1 MTRENKIYNLEVKEK
16 LMDLYIHNLEKSVDV
31 IDSIIPILWKF
42 DGKVYNARLE
52 NTLKDFLTEG
62 KETKDQI
69 YPQVV
74 LNYSSFRLKLC
85 FWNNRRVDGDS
96 CSFYLPDGLEEVTL
110 AYDSSS
116 WSEYK
121 SREENHAYYDSGDL
135 STYFYI
141 DGNYNT
147 RIKSARIVDLVLKE
161 QKELK
166 EKIQLLKE
174 ERKNVLEY
182 VARLNKIKEELDVL
196 HDSIPSAVRSIYDI
210 KTFANFY

>member
-62 KETKDQI
+62 KETKDKI
-69 YPQVV
+69 YPQVE
-74 LNYSSFRLKLC
+74 LNCCRLRLKLC

-121 SREENHAYYDSGDL
+121 SREENHAYYDSKDL

-141 DGNYNT
+141 DGNNNT
-147 RIKSARIVDLVLKE
+147 RIKSARIVDLILKE

-196 HDSIPSAVRSIYDI
+196 HDSIPSDVRSIYDI
-210 KTFANFY
+210 KTFAYFH

>member
-16 LMDLYIHNLEKSVDV
+16 LMDLYIHNLKKSIDV
-31 IDSIIPILWKF
+31 VDSIIPIIRKF

-62 KETKDQI
+62 KEIKDKI
-69 YPQVV
+69 YPRIE
-74 LNYSSFRLKLC
+74 LTYAIFRLKLS
-85 FWNNRRVDGDS
+85 FWNNRRVDGDA
-96 CSFYLPDGLEEVTL
+96 CSLYLPEGLEEVTL

-116 WSEYK
+116 WSQYK
-121 SREENHAYYDSGDL
+121 SREENHAYYDPDDL

-141 DGNYNT
+141 DGNNT
-147 RIKSARIVDLVLKE
+147 RIKSARIVDLILKK

-166 EKIQLLKE
+166 EQVQLLEE
-174 ERKNVLEY
+174 ERKNVLEH
-182 VARLNKIKEELDVL
+182 VARLNKIKEELDAL
-196 HDSIPSAVRSIYDI
+196 HDSIPCAVRSIYDI

>member
-16 LMDLYIHNLEKSVDV
+16 LMDLYIHNLEKSVDIV
-31 IDSIIPILWKF
+31 DSIIPILWKF

-62 KETKDQI
+62 KKTEDRI
-69 YPQVV
+69 YPQVD
-74 LNYSSFRLKLC
+74 LTYAMFRLKLN
-85 FWNNRRVDGDS
+85 FWNNRRVDGDA
-96 CSFYLPDGLEEVTL
+96 CSFYLPEGLEEVTL
-110 AYDSSS
+110 AYDSSN
-116 WSEYK
+116 WSACK

-166 EKIQLLKE
+166 EQVQLLEE
-174 ERKNVLEY
+174 ERKKVLEH
-182 VARLNKIKEELDVL
+182 VAKLNKIREELDAL

-210 KTFANFY
+210 KTFAHFY

>member
-16 LMDLYIHNLEKSVDV
+16 LMDLYIHNLKKSIDV
-31 IDSIIPILWKF
+31 VDSIIPILWKF

-62 KETKDQI
+62 KEIEDKI
-69 YPQVV
+69 YPHVE
-74 LNYSSFRLKLC
+74 LNLSRFRLKLS
-85 FWNNRRVDGDS
+85 FWSNRRVDGDA
-96 CSFYLPDGLEEVTL
+96 CSFYLPEGLEEVTL
-110 AYDSSS
+110 AYDSSN

-121 SREENHAYYDSGDL
+121 SREENHAFYDSGDL

-141 DGNYNT
+141 DGNNI

-166 EKIQLLKE
+166 EQVQLLEE
-174 ERKNVLEY
+174 ERKKVLEH
-182 VARLNKIKEELDVL
+182 VEKLNKIREELDAL

-210 KTFANFY
+210 KTFAHFY

>member
-16 LMDLYIHNLEKSVDV
+16 LMDLYIHNLKKSIDV
-31 IDSIIPILWKF
+31 VDSIIPILWKF

-62 KETKDQI
+62 KEIEDKV
-69 YPQVV
+69 YPHVE
-74 LNYSSFRLKLC
+74 LNLYRFRLKLS
-85 FWNNRRVDGDS
+85 FWSNRRVDGDA
-96 CSFYLPDGLEEVTL
+96 CSFYLPEGLEEVTL
-110 AYDSSS
+110 AYDSSN

-121 SREENHAYYDSGDL
+121 NREENHACYDSNDL

-141 DGNYNT
+141 DGNNI
-147 RIKSARIVDLVLKE
+147 RIKSARIVGLVLKE

-166 EKIQLLKE
+166 EQVQLLEE
-174 ERKNVLEY
+174 ERKKVPEH
-182 VARLNKIKEELDVL
+182 VEKLNKIREELDAL

-210 KTFANFY
+210 KTFAHFY

>member
-52 NTLKDFLTEG
+52 NTLEDFLTEG
-62 KETKDQI
+62 KETKDKI
-69 YPQVV
+69 YPHVE
-74 LNYSSFRLKLC
+74 LNYSRFRLKLR

-110 AYDSSS
+110 AYDSSG

-121 SREENHAYYDSGDL
+121 SREENHAYYDSCDL

-141 DGNYNT
+141 DGNNT
-147 RIKSARIVDLVLKE
+147 RIKSARIVDLILKE

-182 VARLNKIKEELDVL
+182 VARLNKIKEDLDAL

>member
-52 NTLKDFLTEG
+52 NTLKDFMTED
-62 KETKDQI
+62 KI
-69 YPQVV
+69 YPHVE
-74 LNYSSFRLKLC
+74 LNYSRFRLNLR

-116 WSEYK
+116 WNQYK
-121 SREENHAYYDSGDL
+121 SRKENHAYYDSEDL

-147 RIKSARIVDLVLKE
+147 RIKSARIVDLILKE

-182 VARLNKIKEELDVL
+182 VARLNKIREELDAL

-210 KTFANFY
+210 KTFAHFY

>member
-1 MTRENKIYNLEVKEK
+1 MTRENKIYNLAVKEK

-31 IDSIIPILWKF
+31 IDSIIPIIRKF

-62 KETKDQI
+62 KEIEDKI
-69 YPQVV
+69 YPHVE
-74 LNYSSFRLKLC
+74 LNCSRLRLELS
-85 FWNNRRVDGDS
+85 FWNNRRVDGDA
-96 CSFYLPDGLEEVTL
+96 CSFYLPEGLEEVTL
-110 AYDSSS
+110 AYDSSN

-121 SREENHAYYDSGDL
+121 SREENHAYYDPDDL

-141 DGNYNT
+141 DGNYNI
-147 RIKSARIVDLVLKE
+147 RIKSARIVDLILKE

-166 EKIQLLKE
+166 EQVQLLKE
-174 ERKNVLEY
+174 ERKKVLEH
-182 VARLNKIKEELDVL
+182 VEKLSKIKEELDAL

>member
-16 LMDLYIHNLEKSVDV
+16 LMDLYIHNLKKSIDV
-31 IDSIIPILWKF
+31 VDSIIPILWKF

-62 KETKDQI
+62 KEIEDKI
-69 YPQVV
+69 YPHVE
-74 LNYSSFRLKLC
+74 LNLSRFRLKLS
-85 FWNNRRVDGDS
+85 FWSNRRVDGNA
-96 CSFYLPDGLEEVTL
+96 CSFYLPEGLEEVTL
-110 AYDSSS
+110 AYDSSN

-121 SREENHAYYDSGDL
+121 SREENHACYDSGDL

-141 DGNYNT
+141 DGNNI

-166 EKIQLLKE
+166 EQVQLLEE
-174 ERKNVLEY
+174 ERKKVPEH
-182 VARLNKIKEELDVL
+182 VEKLNKIREELDAL

-210 KTFANFY
+210 KTFAHFY

>member
-42 DGKVYNARLE
+42 DGKVYNARFE

-62 KETKDQI
+62 KEIEDKI
-69 YPQVV
+69 YPHVE
-74 LNYSSFRLKLC
+74 LNCSRFRLKLN
-85 FWNNRRVDGDS
+85 FWSNRRVDGDA

-116 WSEYK
+116 WSGYK
-121 SREENHAYYDSGDL
+121 SREENHAYYDPDDL

-141 DGNYNT
+141 DGNNNT
-147 RIKSARIVDLVLKE
+147 RIKSARIVDLIL
-161 QKELK
+161 KELK
-166 EKIQLLKE
+166 EQVQLLKE
-174 ERKNVLEY
+174 ESKKVLEH
-182 VARLNKIKEELDVL
+182 VARLNKIKEELDAL

>member
-16 LMDLYIHNLEKSVDV
+16 LMDLYIHNLKKSIDV
-31 IDSIIPILWKF
+31 VDSIIPILWKF

-52 NTLKDFLTEG
+52 NTLEDFLTEG
-62 KETKDQI
+62 KEIEDKI
-69 YPQVV
+69 YPHVE
-74 LNYSSFRLKLC
+74 LNLSRFRLKLS
-85 FWNNRRVDGDS
+85 FWSNRRVDGNA
-96 CSFYLPDGLEEVTL
+96 CSFYLPEGLEEVTL
-110 AYDSSS
+110 AYDSSN

-141 DGNYNT
+141 DGNNI
-147 RIKSARIVDLVLKE
+147 RIKSARIVNLVLKE

-166 EKIQLLKE
+166 EQVQLLEE
-174 ERKNVLEY
+174 ERKKVLEH
-182 VARLNKIKEELDVL
+182 VEKLNKIREELDAL

-210 KTFANFY
+210 KTFAHFY